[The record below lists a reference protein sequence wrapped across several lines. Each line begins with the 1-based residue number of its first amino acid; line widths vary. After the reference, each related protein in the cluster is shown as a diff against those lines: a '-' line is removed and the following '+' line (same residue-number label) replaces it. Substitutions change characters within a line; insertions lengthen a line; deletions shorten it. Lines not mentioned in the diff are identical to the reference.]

1 MPGNRRHI
9 PDDVKM
15 LVVQLSETRPDLSQE
30 DIREMTGVA
39 PSTQSRI
46 CALYK
51 RTGKVSVKPEVC
63 GRPTKLKEG
72 DMAFL
77 GECIRET
84 PNIMLKELKVKLEQR
99 KEGMWTHLTLFRASA
114 FSMGLRRIKSMA
126 SASPSGEG
134 SSTILK

>member
-72 DMAFL
+72 DMAVGVSVHNFIYSFFPYYL
-77 GECIRET
+77 
-84 PNIMLKELKVKLEQR
+84 
-99 KEGMWTHLTLFRASA
+99 RASTHGNES
-114 FSMGLRRIKSMA
+114 FF
-126 SASPSGEG
+126 
-134 SSTILK
+134 